1 MSANRQPKNRIN
13 SYVRLMLFFNVFY
26 SIGIKLYEK
35 GYLNLYISES
45 RPGKGKI
52 GGIDS
57 LSLFPMPSCFAR
69 WLSWEYMDA
78 DTRKR
83 IRHICCYCYALGAI
97 CTYRLNMIRVLVFNY
112 ILLNRP
118 VIPHKVPVISNRF
131 CRFLAFGEI
140 SSIYCAMWFL
150 AICRKNR
157 GTTFSLITKRYDYF
171 RNMRSVPRNLVI
183 TASALMVDDV
193 RDLSLSHHN
202 VHKTFCAVT
211 SLTPYMDDSNYHVCN
226 DKCLICA
233 TKRLGCYSRKGAPI
247 IVREVQR

>member
-1 MSANRQPKNRIN
+1 MSVNRQPKNRIN

-57 LSLFPMPSCFAR
+57 LSLFPMPSCFNK
-69 WLSWEYMDA
+69 WLSWEFMNEV
-78 DTRKR
+78 TKQR
-83 IRHICCYCYALGAI
+83 IKHICCFCYALGAI
-97 CTYRLNMIRVLVFNY
+97 STYRANMIRVLVFNY
-112 ILLNRP
+112 ILLNGP
-118 VIPHKVPVISNRF
+118 VIPHKVPIISNKY

-140 SSIYCAMWFL
+140 SSIYCALWFL

-157 GTTFSLITKRYDYF
+157 DTTFSLITKQYHYF

-183 TASALMVDDV
+183 TASALMIDDV
-193 RDLSLSHHN
+193 RDLRLSHSN
-202 VHKTFCAVT
+202 VHKTYCAVT
-211 SLTPYMDDSNYHVCN
+211 SLSPYMDDSRYHVCN
-226 DKCLICA
+226 DGCLECA
-233 TKRLGCYSRKGAPI
+233 QKRIGCYSRKGAPI

>member
-1 MSANRQPKNRIN
+1 MGSNRQPKNRIN
-13 SYVRLMLFFNVFY
+13 SYVKLMLFFNVFY

-57 LSLFPMPSCFAR
+57 LSLFPMSSCFNK

-83 IRHICCYCYALGAI
+83 IKHICVYCYALGAI
-97 CTYRLNMIRVLVFNY
+97 ATYRANMLRVLVFNY
-112 ILLNRP
+112 IILNGP

-140 SSIYCAMWFL
+140 SSINCALWFL

-157 GTTFSLITKRYDYF
+157 GTTFSLITKHYHYF

-183 TASALMVDDV
+183 TASALMIDDIQ
-193 RDLSLSHHN
+193 DLSLSHSN
-202 VHKTFCAVT
+202 VHKTFCAVS
-211 SLTPYMDDSNYHVCN
+211 SLAPYMNNTKYHVCN
-226 DKCLICA
+226 DSCLTCA
-233 TKRLGCYSRKGAPI
+233 TKGLGCYSRKGAKVI
-247 IVREVQR
+247 IREVQR